1 MRPALTLRNLNLLHL
16 PLVVF
21 VSNIVF
27 GVCLRLES
35 ESLGK
40 IIFKFLQPLILLLFV
55 DFDPVQK
62 SVDVAIFVALGDDL
76 A

>member
-1 MRPALTLRNLNLLHL
+1 MRPALTLRHLYLLHL

-55 DFDPVQK
+55 DFNPVQK
-62 SVDVAIFVALGDDL
+62 GVDVTIFVALGDDL